1 MDWSVA
7 LPLALTFAF
16 LRGANAHLAYAEPV
30 AAGTIDGV
38 PRWYAGTVRVDS
50 DPGGRMLGYLLEAE
64 AGPGI
69 PAPAP
74 AYKLVVAGKGHA
86 PRIGGLEGKTIH
98 IFGSVGER
106 ADGLYLFVEDLT
118 EKEKTP

>member
-7 LPLALTFAF
+7 LPLALAFAF
-16 LRGANAHLAYAEPV
+16 LCGANAHLAYAEPV
-30 AAGTIDGV
+30 AAGAVDGV

-50 DPGGRMLGYLLEAE
+50 DRDGRMLGYLLEAE

-69 PAPAP
+69 LAPAP

-86 PRIGGLEGKTIH
+86 PQLGGLEGKTIH

-106 ADGLYLFVEDLT
+106 GDGIYLFVEDFT
-118 EKEKTP
+118 EKRQP